1 MSFLD
6 SRTRSAGE
14 GFGKAVRR
22 TEDPRLLTGGG
33 RYSDDVNL
41 PGQAYACFVRSP
53 HAHAKVGRIETA
65 AALATPGVIAVLTG
79 QDAAADGV
87 GPLTHRPMPS
97 SRYEKIIREGDLA
110 FHAPHPPMPA
120 DRVRFVGEIVAMVVA
135 GTQAAARDGAERV
148 SLEWE
153 PLPAAPASLDA
164 AAPGAPLLYEGSP
177 SNVCVD
183 TRAGD
188 SSAADAAF
196 SRAARRRITGP
207 RVHADVR

>member
-6 SRTRSAGE
+6 SRKHSAPT
-14 GFGKAVRR
+14 GFGQPVRR

-53 HAHAKVGRIETA
+53 HAHAKVGRIDTA
-65 AALATPGVIAVLTG
+65 AALATPGVVAVLTG

-97 SRYEKIIREGDLA
+97 SRYEMIIRDSDLV

-120 DRVRFVGEIVAMVVA
+120 DRGRFVGEIVAMVVA
-135 GTQAAARDGAERV
+135 ETQAAARDGAERV
-148 SLEWE
+148 SVEWE
-153 PLPAAPASLDA
+153 PLPA
-164 AAPGAPLLYEGSP
+164 
-177 SNVCVD
+177 V
-183 TRAGD
+183 
-188 SSAADAAF
+188 
-196 SRAARRRITGP
+196 
-207 RVHADVR
+207 